1 MTKLLLPIFTFNGA
15 NSFLKEITNRI
26 NDASLENNLFSHS
39 SNPLLCMCLLYEFLL
54 MLKNKFFSLNNNC
67 RQLNEKLLK
76 IMILYIECI
85 DDENFL
91 TALMKEKD
99 FMGRDSLKI
108 SVNLEL
114 LDVIQHPKVE
124 AIILRIWNS
133 DYESNGSIME
143 MSTAYQ
149 IIM

>member
-1 MTKLLLPIFTFNGA
+1 
-15 NSFLKEITNRI
+15 
-26 NDASLENNLFSHS
+26 
-39 SNPLLCMCLLYEFLL
+39 
-54 MLKNKFFSLNNNC
+54 
-67 RQLNEKLLK
+67 
-76 IMILYIECI
+76 MILYIECI

-133 DYESNGSIME
+133 DYESNGTIME